1 MQKLFGL
8 GLVVICV
15 FGGFVMAK
23 GRLIALW
30 QPAEMLIILGA
41 GLGALFIGNSRAVL
55 SETGRQLKAMI
66 RARKDERELYPELL
80 RLMYQLL
87 ELARSKGLKALDEHV
102 EAPFE
107 SPLFTQYPAVMAQPL
122 LVSFIVD
129 NLRMLGMGRMTVHE
143 FEGLLEQEIAAIE
156 EDLLK
161 PSRAMHRVADAMPG
175 FGILAAVGGVIIT
188 MQHLDGPLVS
198 IGVHVAAALVGTFIG
213 IFCCYCLFEP
223 ASSALAEQVGRRI
236 SQLDCVKAILAA
248 HVSGKTPLLAV
259 DAGRKTLEI
268 DAKPSFATLESW
280 VGALVPAADAGG
292 TMAEEAAGAV
302 PMDNVAPMPRRRST
316 DR

>member
-1 MQKLFGL
+1 MQKLIGL

-15 FGGFVMAK
+15 FGGFVMAN

-41 GLGALFIGNSRAVL
+41 GLGALFIGNSAAVL
-55 SETGRQLKAMI
+55 KETWRQLKGVM
-66 RARKDERELYPELL
+66 RSRKGDNELYPALL
-80 RLMYQLL
+80 KLMHQLL
-87 ELARSKGLKALDEHV
+87 EEARAKGLKALDEHV

-107 SPLFTQYPAVMAQPL
+107 SPLFAQYPAVLAQPL
-122 LVSFIVD
+122 LVHFIAD
-129 NLRMLGMGRMTVHE
+129 NLRMLGMGRISAHE
-143 FEGLLEQEIAAIE
+143 FEGLLEQEIGAIE
-156 EDLLK
+156 DDLLK

-175 FGILAAVGGVIIT
+175 FGILAAVGGIIIT
-188 MQHLDGPLVS
+188 MQHLDGPLSS

-223 ASSALAEQVGRRI
+223 ASSAMAEQVGRRI
-236 SQLDCVKAILAA
+236 SMLECVKAILAA
-248 HVSGKTPLLAV
+248 HVGGKTPLLAV

-268 DAKPSFATLESW
+268 DAKPSFATMESW
-280 VGALVPAADAGG
+280 VVGSDDASVEDVEPSLDTAA
-292 TMAEEAAGAV
+292 
-302 PMDNVAPMPRRRST
+302 MDNVAAMPRRRST

>member
-1 MQKLFGL
+1 MQKLIGL

-30 QPAEMLIILGA
+30 QPAEMVIILGA
-41 GLGALFIGNSRAVL
+41 GLGALFIGNSAAVL
-55 SETGRQLKAMI
+55 KEAWRQLKTVM
-66 RARKDERELYPELL
+66 RGRQDERELYPALL
-80 RLMYQLL
+80 KLMHQLL
-87 ELARSKGLKALDEHV
+87 EEARMKGLKALDEHV

-107 SPLFTQYPAVMAQPL
+107 SPLFAQYPAVLAQPM
-122 LVSFIVD
+122 LVNFIAD
-129 NLRMLGMGRMTVHE
+129 NLRMLGMGRISAHE
-143 FEGLLEQEIAAIE
+143 FEGLLEQEISAIE
-156 EDLLK
+156 DDLLK

-175 FGILAAVGGVIIT
+175 FGILAAVGGIIIT
-188 MQHLDGPLVS
+188 MQHLDGPLAS

-223 ASSALAEQVGRRI
+223 ASSAMAEQVGRRI
-236 SQLDCVKAILAA
+236 STLECVKAILAA
-248 HVSGKTPLLAV
+248 HVGGKTPLLAV

-268 DAKPSFATLESW
+268 DAKPSFATMESW
-280 VGALVPAADAGG
+280 VAG
-292 TMAEEAAGAV
+292 TTPPQEEAEPNQAAAVGA
-302 PMDNVAPMPRRRST
+302 DNVAAMPRRRST